1 MPARTKRTHQEIVDL
16 TADSSDVE
24 RDQPQRK
31 AARIPVTVNGHS
43 QSTRDAWA
51 QDEDD
56 EDGFD
61 IIDLSQE
68 VDNNGVGFVEVGR
81 IGIAATSNLGLC

>member
-1 MPARTKRTHQEIVDL
+1 
-16 TADSSDVE
+16 
-24 RDQPQRK
+24 
-31 AARIPVTVNGHS
+31 VTVNGHS